1 MNHKT
6 KSENRASMKLK
17 FWSLKMLKNE
27 EVNPRTGSKYVK
39 TYIQF
44 KNLHQEY
51 IENYYDPM
59 TRRQKIQLEKMGE

>member
-1 MNHKT
+1 
-6 KSENRASMKLK
+6 
-17 FWSLKMLKNE
+17 MLKNE
-27 EVNPRTGSKYVK
+27 EGNPRTGSKYFK
-39 TYIQF
+39 MYIQF